1 MQTQKTPPKKGNLRE
16 HSLPRLLVLLN
27 REKKTGTLRVSTSL
41 FTKKLY
47 FISGNIIFASSD
59 YEDDRLGEVLL
70 KIGKIN
76 LEQYEKS
83 VELLKKTGKRQGA
96 ILVELGYLTPK
107 ELFWSVKYQVQEIVY
122 SLFQLE
128 EGEYEFLENEVPPD
142 EVITLK
148 IGMGDLIY
156 EGVKR
161 INNWTRIQRE
171 MPPMDT
177 VLSISKDR
185 AAVFQEIKLDQ
196 ADKEILSLVDGKRTI
211 KEILNN
217 SKQGSFTALKTL
229 YVLYSIGI
237 LEETTQLD
245 EKTAPSEDSKQS
257 EPLSAEMKE
266 LIAEIEELHSKLNS
280 LSAHE
285 LLGLGPDSTPSDAKK
300 QYYHLAKR
308 YHPDRYVQI
317 NLEGFK
323 EKLTDI
329 FDALTKAY
337 RSIKDGTANEQ
348 SEVQPQ
354 EEQAPPEVPPEV
366 QALRQFKRGIKE
378 MKGGNYWLAAE
389 AFRWATRLDP
399 TEPKYWSYL
408 SKALTH
414 IPKRLKQAE
423 EALLEAIKLDQYNS
437 EYYSDLGNI
446 YLKAGLKKRAR
457 RQFEKALSLDRSN
470 QDAQQGLQ
478 ALEEVG

>member
-1 MQTQKTPPKKGNLRE
+1 MQKKTPPKKGNLRDY
-16 HSLPRLLVLLN
+16 SLPRLLVSLN
-27 REKKTGTLRVSTSL
+27 RDKKTGTLKVSTSL
-41 FTKKLY
+41 FTKKLF
-47 FISGNIIFASSD
+47 FISGNIIFASSNYD
-59 YEDDRLGEVLL
+59 DDRLGEVLL
-70 KIGKIN
+70 KLGKIN

-128 EGEYEFLENEVPPD
+128 EAEYEFIENEVPSD

-177 VLSISKDR
+177 VLGISKDR
-185 AAVFQEIKLDQ
+185 AAVFQEINLDQ
-196 ADKEILSLVDGKRTI
+196 SDKEVLTLVDGKKTI
-211 KEILNN
+211 KEILNL
-217 SKQGSFTALKTL
+217 SEKGSFSALKTL

-237 LEETTQLD
+237 LDIISTSEDVTDSAKESEETDT
-245 EKTAPSEDSKQS
+245 
-257 EPLSAEMKE
+257 LSPEE
-266 LIAEIEELHSKLNS
+266 QNLIVEIEELHSKLYE

-285 LLGLGPDSTPSDAKK
+285 LLGLSADCSPQEAKK
-300 QYYHLAKR
+300 RYYQLAKK
-308 YHPDRYVQI
+308 YHPDRYANI
-317 NLEGFK
+317 KKEGFK

-337 RSIKDGTANEQ
+337 KSIKDGKE
-348 SEVQPQ
+348 EVVEAKPAPQ
-354 EEQAPPEVPPEV
+354 EQKPQEVPPEV
-366 QALRQFKRGIKE
+366 QALRQFKRGLKE
-378 MKGGNYWLAAE
+378 LKGGNFWLAAE

-399 TEPKYWSYL
+399 KEPKYWSHL
-408 SKALTH
+408 SKALIN

-423 EALLEAIKLDQYNS
+423 EALLEAIKLDQFNS

-457 RQFEKALSLDRSN
+457 RQFEKALNLDNTN
-470 QDAQQGLQ
+470 QDAIEGLK
-478 ALEEVG
+478 ALDGAN